1 MFLMLRS
8 CPLGIS
14 NCSDVRTLVSDWGTR
29 VLHVGIQIG
38 GGTIFFV
45 VLHHWVYI
53 QTAATLPFLLF
64 HLSSQVQQLANKQPP
79 PRGSRHS

>member
-8 CPLGIS
+8 RPIDNGSCF
-14 NCSDVRTLVSDWGTR
+14 DVSTLVSDWGIR

-45 VLHHWVYI
+45 VLHHWV
-53 QTAATLPFLLF
+53 
-64 HLSSQVQQLANKQPP
+64 
-79 PRGSRHS
+79 

>member
-8 CPLGIS
+8 CPIDIGS
-14 NCSDVRTLVSDWGTR
+14 CSDVSPLVSDWGTG

-45 VLHHWVYI
+45 VLHH
-53 QTAATLPFLLF
+53 
-64 HLSSQVQQLANKQPP
+64 
-79 PRGSRHS
+79 